1 MRRLRAKSE
10 LCVWAGENVCVS
22 EPVVYLI
29 PACIYI
35 YTVYKTTSVGTSVIN
50 IYIYILMKCQQ
61 QHKMFTS
68 VLRYLY
74 FSKTTLTLTFDLHIC
89 GYLKFL
95 VIEV

>member
-35 YTVYKTTSVGTSVIN
+35 YILYIKPLLLALLLS
-50 IYIYILMKCQQ
+50 IYIYI
-61 QHKMFTS
+61 
-68 VLRYLY
+68 Y
-74 FSKTTLTLTFDLHIC
+74 
-89 GYLKFL
+89 
-95 VIEV
+95 